1 MIFYID
7 TIQKKKK
14 KSTNIAPQYKKI
26 EPKSDFFLVLK
37 QIIHKSIRILKELFV
52 NFFF

>member
-7 TIQKKKK
+7 TIQKKKKK

-26 EPKSDFFLVLK
+26 EPKSDFFF
-37 QIIHKSIRILKELFV
+37 SP
-52 NFFF
+52 